1 MTQYLMGKLRKMSIG
16 DFVSIVDQGIK
27 RDSKKT
33 LKLEM
38 KVKTTLKQENEDD
51 PKVDIE
57 GVLKLNFGVKL
68 INVRYMRNLR
78 AKVEL

>member
-38 KVKTTLKQENEDD
+38 KVKTTLK
-51 PKVDIE
+51 
-57 GVLKLNFGVKL
+57 
-68 INVRYMRNLR
+68 
-78 AKVEL
+78 